1 MLPIKNSGA
10 LMREPLLSAL
20 PISETKAHVSPVHLK
35 EISGFAHRQPNLD
48 FANKARLLPPSP
60 LCLTDSDICMLFE
73 EASVLIRKPKLGE
86 KKGGLR
92 RLATGGTEL
101 VGN

>member
-1 MLPIKNSGA
+1 M
-10 LMREPLLSAL
+10 
-20 PISETKAHVSPVHLK
+20 K

-73 EASVLIRKPKLGE
+73 EATALIRKPKPGG
-86 KKGGLR
+86 KKGGIAEASDWRDGISGKLR
-92 RLATGGTEL
+92 EREEERGAFG
-101 VGN
+101 